1 MVTSYSFN
9 HNVHHAL
16 PIIMMMECN
25 DLNKKDVDLQEE
37 EGQVMNNQL
46 IPHQTV
52 LVQED
57 KYSDPKTRYTSVT
70 QVFCE
75 ETHILVYIL

>member
-1 MVTSYSFN
+1 
-9 HNVHHAL
+9 
-16 PIIMMMECN
+16 MMMMGWN
-25 DLNKKDVDLQEE
+25 DLNNKDVELQEE

-75 ETHILVYIL
+75 QRHILAYIL

>member
-1 MVTSYSFN
+1 
-9 HNVHHAL
+9 
-16 PIIMMMECN
+16 MMMMGWN
-25 DLNKKDVDLQEE
+25 DLNNKDVELQEE

-75 ETHILVYIL
+75 QRHILPYILSQLLFC